1 MSQHLFDHHVVILG
15 GSYAGIAAMRRLS
28 KNPKL
33 KITLIDQH
41 PYHYLQT
48 EGYELISSNTSFEET
63 IVSLPALCANYDNV
77 TFRHRRVDSVD
88 PQKKCILLNE
98 AEQSYDTLVLALGS
112 VTKRFECDSNVYNY
126 SSGAKSLRGSHKL
139 NQFFQ
144 DELYKRLESDKKAKE
159 NFNII
164 VGGAGLSGVEIA
176 AGMQHFFNH
185 YYRSNALSC
194 ATLHIH
200 LIASRDTVLNGMHQ
214 RIVKATTKR
223 LEKLRVKVHTKCR
236 IEAIHQHET
245 LLSNGERIPFDF
257 MIFAGGTMTAP
268 CLETLALERTSRGQF
283 VVDSFLRA
291 KEESD
296 IYIVGDAAAL
306 NDKKCNPLPPTA
318 QTAIQSGE
326 LAAVNILR
334 TLADK
339 ELKKSNLKMQGIAI
353 ALGGRYAIIDF
364 GAIHL
369 RGYVAYLIKKI
380 IERLYK
386 WSLWWLAYRGFKNID
401 SCEI

>member
-1 MSQHLFDHHVVILG
+1 MVHHVVILG

-41 PYHYLQT
+41 PYHFLQT
-48 EGYELISSNTSFEET
+48 EGYELISSTTSFEET

-77 TFRHRRVDSVD
+77 TFRHRRVLSVN
-88 PQKKCILLNE
+88 PQEKVILLNDADE
-98 AEQSYDTLVLALGS
+98 SYDTLVIALGS
-112 VTKRFECDSNVYNY
+112 VTKRFECDANVYNY
-126 SSGAKSLRGSHKL
+126 SSGAKSLRGALRL

-144 DELYKRLESDKKAKE
+144 NELYKRLESDKKAKE

-200 LIASRDTVLNGMHQ
+200 LIASRETVLYGMHKDIIQ
-214 RIVKATTKR
+214 ATTKR
-223 LEKLRVKVHTKCR
+223 LKKLRVKVHTQNR
-236 IEAIHQHET
+236 IASIDKHET
-245 LLSNGERIPFDF
+245 ILTDGTKIPFDF
-257 MIFAGGTMTAP
+257 MIFSGGTTTTP
-268 CLETLALERTSRGQF
+268 CLETLHLEKTPKGQF
-283 VVDSFLRA
+283 VVDKHLHA
-291 KEESD
+291 KEYNN
-296 IYIVGDAAAL
+296 IYIIGDTAAL
-306 NDKKCNPLPPTA
+306 SDKKGNPLPPTA

-326 LAAVNILR
+326 LAAVNIIR
-334 TLADK
+334 TLKNKKLKNAD
-339 ELKKSNLKMQGIAI
+339 LKIKGIAI
-353 ALGGRYAIIDF
+353 ALGGNYAAIDLGF
-364 GAIHL
+364 I
-369 RGYVAYLIKKI
+369 RINGYIAYLIKKL
-380 IERLYK
+380 IERFYK
-386 WSLWWLAYRGFKNID
+386 WPLWWLASKGFRKID

>member
-1 MSQHLFDHHVVILG
+1 MSHHVVILG

-41 PYHYLQT
+41 PYHFLQT

-77 TFRHRRVDSVD
+77 TFRHRRVLSVEL
-88 PQKKCILLNE
+88 KRNIILLNDGE
-98 AEQSYDTLVLALGS
+98 ESYDTLVIALGS

-126 SSGAKSLRGSHKL
+126 SSGAKSLRGALRL

-144 DELYKRLESDKKAKE
+144 DELYKRLESDKKSKE

-176 AGMQHFFNH
+176 AGMQHFFNR

-200 LIASRDTVLNGMHQ
+200 LIASRETVLHGMHKD
-214 RIVKATTKR
+214 IIKAATKR
-223 LEKLRVKVHTKCR
+223 LKKLRVKVHTQSR
-236 IEAIHQHET
+236 IASIHEHET
-245 LLSNGERIPFDF
+245 LLTNGTKIPFDF
-257 MIFAGGTMTAP
+257 MIFAGGTTTAP
-268 CLETLALERTSRGQF
+268 CLETLNLEQTTRGQF
-283 VVDSFLRA
+283 VVDKYLHA
-291 KEESD
+291 KEHNN
-296 IYIVGDAAAL
+296 IYIVGDTAAL
-306 NDKKCNPLPPTA
+306 SDKKGNPLPPTA

-326 LAAVNILR
+326 LAAVNIIR
-334 TLADK
+334 TLKKKKLKNAD
-339 ELKKSNLKMQGIAI
+339 LKMKGIAI
-353 ALGGRYAIIDF
+353 ALGGNYAAIDL
-364 GAIHL
+364 GLIHMN
-369 RGYVAYLIKKI
+369 GYLAYLIKKL

-386 WSLWWLAYRGFKNID
+386 WPLWWLASKGFRNID

>member
-1 MSQHLFDHHVVILG
+1 MSQQMFDHHVVILG

-48 EGYELISSNTSFEET
+48 EGYELISSNTPFEDT

-77 TFRHRRVDSVD
+77 TFKHRRVDSVD
-88 PQKKCILLNE
+88 PQRKCILLNDQ
-98 AEQSYDTLVLALGS
+98 EQSYDTLILALGS
-112 VTKRFECDSNVYNY
+112 VTKRFECDANVYNY
-126 SSGAKSLRGSHKL
+126 SSGAKSLRGALKL

-144 DELYKRLESDKKAKE
+144 NELYKRLESDKKAKE

-176 AGMQHFFNH
+176 TGMQHYFNR

-200 LIASRDTVLNGMHQ
+200 LIASRETILYGMHQ
-214 RIVKATTKR
+214 NIIDIATKR
-223 LEKLRVKVHTKCR
+223 LKKLRVKVHTNCR
-236 IEAIHQHET
+236 IASIHAHEAQ
-245 LLSNGERIPFDF
+245 LSDGSKIPFDF
-257 MIFAGGTMTAP
+257 MIFAGGTTTAP
-268 CLETLALERTSRGQF
+268 CLESLQLEKTPKGQF
-283 VVDSFLRA
+283 VVDDYLHT
-291 KEESD
+291 KEHSD
-296 IYIVGDAAAL
+296 IYIIGDSASL
-306 NDKKCNPLPPTA
+306 KDKNGNPLPPTA
-318 QTAIQSGE
+318 QTAIQSGK
-326 LAAVNILR
+326 LAATNILR
-334 TLADK
+334 TLEKKKLKHADIHMK
-339 ELKKSNLKMQGIAI
+339 GIAI
-353 ALGGRYAIIDF
+353 ALGGYYAIIDLGF
-364 GAIHL
+364 I
-369 RGYVAYLIKKI
+369 RINGYPAYLVKKL

-386 WSLWWLAYRGFKNID
+386 WPLWWIASKGFKKID

>member
-1 MSQHLFDHHVVILG
+1 MSDHAFDHHVVILG

-77 TFRHRRVDSVD
+77 TFKHRRVDSID
-88 PQKKCILLNE
+88 PLQKSILLNDGE
-98 AEQSYDTLVLALGS
+98 EFYDTLVLALGS
-112 VTKRFECDSNVYNY
+112 VTKRFECDTNVYNY
-126 SSGAKSLRGSHKL
+126 SSGAKSLRGSLKL

-214 RIVKATTKR
+214 RIVTATTKR
-223 LEKLRVKVHTKCR
+223 LEKLRVKVHTNCR
-236 IEAIHQHET
+236 IASIHQHET
-245 LLSNGERIPFDF
+245 LLSNGETIPFDF

-268 CLETLALERTSRGQF
+268 CLETLALERTLKGQF
-283 VVDSFLRA
+283 VVDSYLHA
-291 KEESD
+291 KED
-296 IYIVGDAAAL
+296 HNIYIVGDTAAL
-306 NDKKCNPLPPTA
+306 SDKKGRPLPPTA

-326 LAAVNILR
+326 LAADNILR
-334 TLADK
+334 TLK
-339 ELKKSNLKMQGIAI
+339 NRKLKKANLKMQGIAI
-353 ALGGRYAIIDF
+353 ALGGTYAIIDF
-364 GAIHL
+364 GGIHI
-369 RGYVAYLIKKI
+369 RGYIAYLVKKV

-386 WSLWWLAYRGFKNID
+386 WPLWWLAYRGFKNID